1 MSAMEELPLDRQL
14 DNIRL
19 ENARLADY
27 MHQQDRVIARYKE
40 LMAAQDEI
48 IQVQK
53 SIISML
59 RK

>member
-1 MSAMEELPLDRQL
+1 MSAMEELPLGLQL

-27 MHQQDRVIARYKE
+27 IDQQDRVIARYKE
-40 LMAAQDEI
+40 LMGAQDEI